1 MLSVQ
6 EDIEKSQCFPHF
18 IFDYFILNTIGKL
31 YKLFGNNFFRKDLNS
46 IYHFVF
52 FPLKKFRVEKWE
64 EN

>member
-31 YKLFGNNFFRKDLNS
+31 YKLFGNNFF
-46 IYHFVF
+46 
-52 FPLKKFRVEKWE
+52 
-64 EN
+64 

>member
-31 YKLFGNNFFRKDLNS
+31 YKLFGNNFFRNRFYNFNKNGTT
-46 IYHFVF
+46 
-52 FPLKKFRVEKWE
+52 LKNNKL
-64 EN
+64 